1 MPECQP
7 GLSRDPDV
15 HAEAAG
21 GVAGQA
27 LVAGLERPP
36 PAQEGAEPA
45 PVSQGGDATARVV
58 LATLITAGMPI
69 ARFERVV
76 SPLGELIDRAIARS
90 GLP

>member
-1 MPECQP
+1 M
-7 GLSRDPDV
+7 
-15 HAEAAG
+15 
-21 GVAGQA
+21 
-27 LVAGLERPP
+27 
-36 PAQEGAEPA
+36 
-45 PVSQGGDATARVV
+45 